1 VCRGRGTVEM
11 GSVSFGTEWQV
22 METTYTVGVVAASM
36 PRCGMY
42 CGELILGMPWRVD
55 ACRCMLDFGTTIVL
69 ARRPIDAAVVGSGEL
84 VFGELVCGKACR
96 VLVSFS
102 TTPVQARFPIDAGG
116 VGLTMSR
123 PGNAG
128 TVVVSCGLSMRV
140 YQPSS
145 CRHGAGS
152 TPAAWGGL
160 RQGPVG
166 CGSLRS
172 VWTRSGGAGQG
183 CARFGGAWNEKH
195 HADGAVPASTL
206 DGGMRLDVARLGK
219 ARRVE
224 SRPGVVTPP
233 S

>member
-1 VCRGRGTVEM
+1 LG
-11 GSVSFGTEWQV
+11 QV
-22 METTYTVGVVAASM
+22 GASASCVAAS
-36 PRCGMY
+36 RGV
-42 CGELILGMPWRVD
+42 LRLK
-55 ACRCMLDFGTTIVL
+55 TTIVL
-69 ARRPIDAAVVGSGEL
+69 ARRPINAAVVGSGEL

-102 TTPVQARFPIDAGG
+102 TPPVQARFPIDAGG

-140 YQPSS
+140 HQPSS

-172 VWTRSGGAGQG
+172 VGTRLNGAGQG
-183 CARFGGAWNEKH
+183 CVRLVGARYENRHRGRRGE
-195 HADGAVPASTL
+195 ASTPR
-206 DGGMRLDVARLGK
+206 GGMSFGQVGNVMAGQACGMFRLGFFALVIGTTPLRRGRAEFK
-219 ARRVE
+219 TRDATSWGACNGKEAR
-224 SRPGVVTPP
+224 
-233 S
+233 